1 MNTFTLPHSVNI
13 DGREYAVR
21 TDYRVILEIL
31 IMLRDPDLT
40 DGDKEEALLRMF
52 YRDRPPDRKKAVKAC
67 LDFID
72 PKPASRPGPELVDWE
87 YDFDL
92 LAGPVNR
99 NLGFECREAKELH
112 WRTFVGAFLEI
123 GPESLFSRVLR
134 VRHKLKT
141 GRKLEKHERQL
152 LNHSREL
159 VVVPSRYSEEEQE
172 ILNAWQ

>member
-1 MNTFTLPHSVNI
+1 MSVFELQRSVRI

-21 TDYRVILEIL
+21 TDFRVVLEIL
-31 IMLRDPDLT
+31 VMLRDPDLT
-40 DGDKEEALLRMF
+40 DADREEALLRMF
-52 YRDRPPDRKKAVKAC
+52 YPERPPDRAKAVKAC

-72 PKPASRPGPELVDWE
+72 PKPAKSAGPQLIDWE

-92 LAGPVNR
+92 LAGPVNG
-99 NLGFECREAKELH
+99 NLGFECRGAEELH

-141 GRKLEKHERQL
+141 GKKLEKHERAL
-152 LNHSREL
+152 LQRSPEL
-159 VVVPSRYSEEEQE
+159 VLLPARYSAGEEE
-172 ILNAWQ
+172 ILKEWC